1 MQKQIKKIINFLSIN
16 LKTTDIILLILTI
29 SASLLSLL
37 LTLSLYSFKSISSM
51 RPFIIQIATTIFGF
65 ITAIVISNI
74 NYHKI
79 IKAWKPIAIL
89 ACSINLLLFPFGNL
103 RGGNNLSGT
112 ETGSD
117 NLNWLNFGFTTIQPS
132 EFLKIAFI
140 ITFAFH
146 CSMVCH
152 KINEPKT
159 FIKLIAHTMVPVL
172 IIFLQK
178 DYGTMLIFIFIAACM
193 IFISGINWKFI
204 TITAGVSLLLLTI
217 FLTTVISDFRLKR
230 FVVLGD
236 LEKFKD
242 GEGFQQY
249 RGIISLASGK
259 IFGKGFFSDNMLN
272 APELYNDMIFAHI
285 GQTMGFIGCTLILI
299 WFVTICVRILQHG
312 KNSQDNLGYLICVGC
327 FAVFFIQTII
337 NISMVLRIAPVI
349 GINLPFLSN
358 GGSSNL
364 TNYIILG
371 LILSVQKHSFKPT
384 LF

>member
-1 MQKQIKKIINFLSIN
+1 
-16 LKTTDIILLILTI
+16 
-29 SASLLSLL
+29 
-37 LTLSLYSFKSISSM
+37 
-51 RPFIIQIATTIFGF
+51 
-65 ITAIVISNI
+65 
-74 NYHKI
+74 
-79 IKAWKPIAIL
+79 
-89 ACSINLLLFPFGNL
+89 
-103 RGGNNLSGT
+103 
-112 ETGSD
+112 
-117 NLNWLNFGFTTIQPS
+117 
-132 EFLKIAFI
+132 
-140 ITFAFH
+140 
-146 CSMVCH
+146 
-152 KINEPKT
+152 
-159 FIKLIAHTMVPVL
+159 MVPVL